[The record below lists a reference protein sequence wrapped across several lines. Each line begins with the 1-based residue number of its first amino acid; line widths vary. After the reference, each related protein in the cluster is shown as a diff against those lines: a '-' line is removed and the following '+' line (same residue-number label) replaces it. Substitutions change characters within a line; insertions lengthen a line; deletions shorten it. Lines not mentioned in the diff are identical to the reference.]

1 MLLTL
6 HDGRA
11 DTRLQSLWPQ
21 RVWALLGK
29 DQDRQVA
36 DVSDLR
42 SGVDC
47 PPVPPPPA
55 GLAGMPVL

>member
-21 RVWALLGK
+21 RVWEVLCT
-29 DQDRQVA
+29 DESRQVA
-36 DVSDLR
+36 NVSHLCR
-42 SGVDC
+42 GVYIFMDFH
-47 PPVPPPPA
+47 
-55 GLAGMPVL
+55 